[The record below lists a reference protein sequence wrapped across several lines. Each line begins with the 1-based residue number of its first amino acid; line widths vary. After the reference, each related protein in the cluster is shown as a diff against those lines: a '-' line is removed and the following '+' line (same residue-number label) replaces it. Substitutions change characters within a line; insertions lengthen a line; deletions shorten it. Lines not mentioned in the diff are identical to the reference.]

1 MKKENKSESRLSIMV
16 SSTVYGIEELL
27 EQIYAML
34 SGFGY
39 EVWCSHKGTVTVYP
53 HQRPQSNVVISFSVS
68 LRPNMAAAYCQTGL
82 DLRIRNC

>member
-1 MKKENKSESRLSIMV
+1 MKKKNKSESRLSIMV

-39 EVWCSHKGTVTVYP
+39 ESMVFT
-53 HQRPQSNVVISFSVS
+53 
-68 LRPNMAAAYCQTGL
+68 
-82 DLRIRNC
+82 